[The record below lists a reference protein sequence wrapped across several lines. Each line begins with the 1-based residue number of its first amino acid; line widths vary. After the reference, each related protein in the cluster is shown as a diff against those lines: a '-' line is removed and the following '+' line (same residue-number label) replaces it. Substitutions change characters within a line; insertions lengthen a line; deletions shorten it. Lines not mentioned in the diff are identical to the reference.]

1 MKREEN
7 SIKSLDWRKSSCSG
21 GNAELA
27 SRSPFR
33 RKSSHNQT
41 GGNCVEV
48 AGTPESVLVRD
59 IQNRHLGHLGFI
71 QAEWVAFLASVKN
84 DRL

>member
-1 MKREEN
+1 M
-7 SIKSLDWRKSSCSG
+7 KSLDWRKSSCSG
-21 GNAELA
+21 GNAGACVEVA
-27 SRSPFR
+27 ISW
-33 RKSSHNQT
+33 RKSSHSNQT